1 MRILICG
8 MNGAGK
14 STLGRA
20 LADALGFPFRDA
32 EDYWFPKDGAYLYER
47 PRTEEEVNALLL
59 ADLRKLPDAV
69 YAVVRCRE
77 REAAALFDMAVYV
90 DVPKEE
96 RMARIRQR
104 SHRKFGARMLPGG
117 DLHEREERFFAQCAQ
132 RPQSFAL
139 DWLKETGLPF
149 LTVDGRKPVAENA
162 AHLVQCI
169 NEKYPGRHPPMK
181 ITKENHPHAEVCDL

>member
-14 STLGRA
+14 STLGRV
-20 LADALGFPFRDA
+20 LAEALGFPFRDA

-59 ADLRKLPDAV
+59 ADLRRLPDAV
-69 YAVVRCRE
+69 YGAVRCRE
-77 REAAALFDMAVYV
+77 REAAALFDLAVYV

-96 RMARIRQR
+96 RLARIRKR
-104 SHRKFGARMLPGG
+104 SQRKFGARMLPGG
-117 DLHEREERFFAQCAQ
+117 DLHEREECFFAQCAR

-139 DWLKETGLPF
+139 DWLQETGLTF
-149 LTVDGRKPVAENA
+149 LSVDGRKPVAENA
-162 AHLVQCI
+162 AYLLQYI
-169 NEKYPGRHPPMK
+169 MK
-181 ITKENHPHAEVCDL
+181 R